1 MKLKEINKGYLLI
14 IGTYSSNEYKTK
26 VINCDTI
33 EDVLFLVDLASCFK
47 ETRGSDKGFGDSFA
61 SVNEVIEKYIQVKS
75 KHTNISDS
83 LKEKWQIDN
92 KIQNQYVIDCI
103 SQLIGVSERYWPSFE
118 WYEVFEVPNDL
129 KNVST
134 DIWKQLKTD

>member
-14 IGTYSSNEYKTK
+14 IGTYSSNGYQNK
-26 VINCDTI
+26 VTNCDTI

-47 ETRGSDKGFGDSFA
+47 ETRGSDKGFGDSST
-61 SVNEVIEKYIQVKS
+61 SVQEVIRKYIKVKS

-92 KIQNQYVIDCI
+92 KIQNKYVIDCI
-103 SQLIGVSERYWPSFE
+103 SQLIGVSEGYWPSFE
-118 WYEVFEVPNDL
+118 GYEVFEIPNDL

-134 DIWKQLKTD
+134 EIWKQLKTD

>member
-47 ETRGSDKGFGDSFA
+47 ETRGSDKGFGDSSANF
-61 SVNEVIEKYIQVKS
+61 NEVIEKYIQVKS

-92 KIQNQYVIDCI
+92 KIQNQYLIDCI
-103 SQLIGVSERYWPSFE
+103 SQLIGASERYWPSFE

-134 DIWKQLKTD
+134 EIWKQLKTD